1 MNPKEA
7 MQYERSII
15 FAFRMY
21 EVGQSEINI
30 KKVLK
35 RVFPSLETKYEEIM
49 KKSKTMFDEQTDRE
63 DFFKQIIKE
72 SK

>member
-1 MNPKEA
+1 MSPKEA

-49 KKSKTMFDEQTDRE
+49 EKSKIMFDEQTGTSSR
-63 DFFKQIIKE
+63 
-72 SK
+72 

>member
-1 MNPKEA
+1 MDKEKYQRA
-7 MQYERSII
+7 VI

-30 KKVLK
+30 RKVLK

-49 KKSKTMFDEQTDRE
+49 KKAKTMFDEQAGSLN
-63 DFFKQIIKE
+63 KYLKGVNIG
-72 SK
+72 

>member
-1 MNPKEA
+1 MNPK
-7 MQYERSII
+7 YERSII

-35 RVFPSLETKYEEIM
+35 TLEPKYEEIM
-49 KKSKTMFDEQTDRE
+49 QKAKMMFDEQTDG
-63 DFFKQIIKE
+63 DFFNKGGY
-72 SK
+72 